1 MDNNRV
7 APGADNFV
15 AAPDPMTLSR
25 AARSVWAKTGGQ
37 THWLPLHQHMTD
49 SFHAASRLY
58 DEWLSRKVK
67 QRWAKWEPSP
77 GAIRRLAL
85 FLAGLHD
92 VGKAAPAF
100 VAQSEPLAQKA
111 REAGLPC
118 HVMADLKD
126 DRRELPHSLISQFA
140 LNTWLRARDWEEDR
154 RRAVASVIGAHHGR
168 PVPQKDDMQKPCR
181 RPNGVGGPEWEAV
194 RLEFIEWMADAS
206 GIREDLARL
215 KEWQIPFPLLVELAG
230 LVVIADWLASNT
242 TLFPLIEKER
252 DRLPAEVQA
261 IRPLFAWGEAA
272 MPSPWEPPAVE
283 ETAAEFYRSRFSWDE
298 GWRPRAIQNVAYEI
312 AHRGNVGM
320 LIIEAQM
327 GGGKT
332 EAAFGA
338 AELIAAALGAQGL
351 LVALPTQATAN
362 AMFDRLTEWLPNQPN
377 KPYEAAAWAV
387 TLGHGKA
394 LLQHKYAAMIE
405 ELRRFE
411 AELPRT
417 DQMSEMHD
425 EDSTHER
432 DEDSG
437 NRHDDEPPCNAVAH
451 QWFLGA
457 RRRLLANFTVVTI
470 DQILM
475 AALQRKHLALAHI
488 ALSGKVVVI
497 DEAHASDDYM
507 NVYLDSALSWLGAY
521 GVPVI
526 VLSATLTK
534 ARRNTM
540 LKAYAPDR
548 GAEIDALMVSPEQY
562 PLITTLPTTKE
573 PIHCQVI
580 PDNTEPRPVTWNW
593 HPTEI
598 EAIVETLRRCLAG
611 GGCALVVRN
620 TVADAQATAE
630 FLDAAGLGPVL
641 LNHAGFMAADRA
653 NNDSELTALF
663 GPKAGEKRP
672 KHQVVVSTQVVEQSL
687 DVDFDILITDLAPM
701 DLLLQRVGRLHRH
714 PRSRPAGLE
723 QAQLFILADEDEGP
737 IPRGSSGSHV
747 IYGDHHLFRTAATLL
762 LHGHTITLPTD
773 ISPLVQRALGVDPLG
788 PDEWQPALAEAGQ
801 EHRRLQSETRRQAK
815 MWVLHPYRA
824 QRGPKHL
831 GEWTKRVSDPTET
844 QMCATV
850 RDTDPSLEVIVVPL
864 SPDGSTALRPPWHIE
879 DPSIADVLD
888 TSTLPSDD
896 LAREIA
902 TWAVRLPSRITR
914 WDLDQLLSAI
924 SADQRVKRWAWRKH
938 PLLKGELFLPMNQIE
953 EGGNTLQTTITVGT
967 KTHVLTYSPM
977 RGMEVSTP

>member
-1 MDNNRV
+1 MDNSRV
-7 APGADNFV
+7 APGTDSLV
-15 AAPDPMTLSR
+15 PRPDPATLSS
-25 AARSVWAKTGGQ
+25 AARSIWAKTGGQ

-58 DEWLSRKVK
+58 DEWLSRQVK
-67 QRWAKWEPSP
+67 ERWAGWESEP
-77 GAIRRLAL
+77 GMIRRLAV
-85 FLAGLHD
+85 FLAGIHD

-100 VAQSEPLAQKA
+100 IAQSEPLAQKA

-118 HVMADLKD
+118 LAMADLKK
-126 DRRELPHSLISQFA
+126 DREKLPHALISQYA
-140 LNTWLRARDWEEDR
+140 LNTWLKARGWHEDR
-154 RRAVASVIGAHHGR
+154 RRAFASVIGTHHGR
-168 PVPQKDDMQKPCR
+168 PVTKKDDMQEPRR
-181 RPNGVGGPEWEAV
+181 RPNGIGGPDWEAV
-194 RLEFIEWMADAS
+194 RVEFIEWMADAS
-206 GIREDLARL
+206 GIREDLVRL
-215 KEWQIPFPLLVELAG
+215 KDWPIPFQLLVELTG
-230 LVVIADWLASNT
+230 FVVVADWLASNT
-242 TLFPLIEKER
+242 TLFPLFPR
-252 DRLPAEVQA
+252 DQDVLPAELQA

-298 GWRPRAIQNVAYEI
+298 DWMPRAIQNVAYKI
-312 AHRGNVGM
+312 GRAGNVGM

-351 LVALPTQATAN
+351 VVALPTQATAN
-362 AMFDRLTEWLPNQPN
+362 AMFDRLAKWLPNQPS

-394 LLQHKYAAMIE
+394 LLQHRYAAMIE
-405 ELRRFE
+405 ELRQFE

-417 DQMSEMHD
+417 DQVSEMHD

-432 DEDSG
+432 DEDAG
-437 NRHDDEPPCNAVAH
+437 NGRGDEPPCNAVAH

-488 ALSGKVVVI
+488 ALSGKVIVI
-497 DEAHASDDYM
+497 DEAHASDDFM

-526 VLSATLTK
+526 VLSATLTRV
-534 ARRNTM
+534 RRNTM

-548 GAEIDALMVSPEQY
+548 EAEIDALTVSPEQY

-573 PIHCQVI
+573 PIRCHVI
-580 PDNTEPRPVTWNW
+580 PDNTEPRPVTWRW

-598 EAIVETLRRCLAG
+598 EAIIETLQGCLAD

-641 LNHAGFMAADRA
+641 LNHAGFMAVDRA
-653 NNDSELTALF
+653 NKDTELTALF
-663 GPKAGEKRP
+663 GPGAEEERP
-672 KHQVVVSTQVVEQSL
+672 EHQVVVATQVVEQSL
-687 DVDFDILITDLAPM
+687 DVDFDVLITDLAPM

-714 PRSRPAGLE
+714 PRSRPASLE

-737 IPRGSSGSHV
+737 MPRGSSGSHL

-762 LHGHTITLPTD
+762 LHGSTITLPTD
-773 ISPLVQRALGVDPLG
+773 ISPLVQRALDLAPLG
-788 PDEWQPALAEAGQ
+788 PDEWQPALAEAEH
-801 EHRRLQSETRRQAK
+801 EHRRLQSATRRKANT
-815 MWVLHPYRA
+815 WVLPPYSA
-824 QRGPKHL
+824 QREPKHL
-831 GEWTKRVSDPTET
+831 GEWMKLASNPPET

-864 SPDGSTALRPPWHIE
+864 SPDGSAALRPPWQTE

-888 TSTLPSDD
+888 TSTLPGDD
-896 LAREIA
+896 LAREVA
-902 TWAVRLPSRITR
+902 TWAVRLPSQITR
-914 WDLDQLLSAI
+914 WDLDQLISAI

-938 PLLKGELFLPMNQIE
+938 PLLKGELFLPMHQTE
-953 EGGNTLQTTITVGT
+953 EGGITLRTQITVGT
-967 KTHVLTYSPM
+967 RNHVLTYSPM
-977 RGMEVSTP
+977 RGMEVTTP